1 MARLL
6 DPISI
11 KNLTLKN
18 RIVMPPMANNLATEK
33 GEITPRL
40 IDHYVRRAGAEVALL
55 IVEHSYVVPTGRFHR
70 NQLGIHDDTLV
81 TGLRELVDR
90 VHAEGAK
97 IGIQITHAG
106 SATTRETTG
115 YQPEAPSPVIH
126 PVRQTEVPR
135 ELTVA
140 EIEQL
145 VEAFAQAAQRAVR
158 AGFDMVEIHSAHGY
172 LLNEFLSPLT
182 NKRTDEYGGDLEGR
196 ARFPLEVTRA
206 VRKAV
211 GPEFPVFY
219 RLGADDRL
227 EGGLTLAD
235 SKLLAPRL
243 QDAGVDVLDISGGLT
258 GGRPEGAP
266 PAYFLPLAEGIKP
279 VIEIP
284 VILTGG
290 ITEPLLADRIVREG
304 KADLI
309 GIGRALLADPEWAV
323 KAVRKLK
330 EQEPQGQDLKEQE
343 LKGQ

>member
-1 MARLL
+1 MPGLL

-40 IDHYVRRAGAEVALL
+40 IDHYVRRAGAEIALL
-55 IVEHSYVVPTGRFHR
+55 IVEHSYVVTTGRFHR
-70 NQLGIHDDTLV
+70 NQLGIHEDGLV
-81 TGLRELVDR
+81 AGLKELVDR
-90 VHAEGAK
+90 VHAGGAR
-97 IGIQITHAG
+97 IGVQITHAG

-115 YQPEAPSPVIH
+115 YEPEAPSPVKH
-126 PVRQTEVPR
+126 PVGQTEVPR
-135 ELTVA
+135 ELTVD
-140 EIEQL
+140 EIENL

-182 NKRTDEYGGDLEGR
+182 NKRTDKYGGDFEGR

-211 GPEFPVFY
+211 GLEFPVFY

-235 SKLLAPRL
+235 SKRLAPLL
-243 QDAGVDVLDISGGLT
+243 QEAGVDVLDISGGLA

-279 VIEIP
+279 VVDIP

-290 ITEPLLADRIVREG
+290 ITEAALADRILREG

-309 GIGRALLADPEWAV
+309 GIGRALLADPQWAV
-323 KAVRKLK
+323 KAVR
-330 EQEPQGQDLKEQE
+330 E
-343 LKGQ
+343 LRGANPPAA